1 MTKDKLR
8 LLLLDDCNRNCPGC
22 CNRDW
27 DLQAL
32 PLCQDYT
39 PYRLIML
46 TGGEPMLYPE
56 IIREA
61 IAAIRRQTN
70 VPIYLYTAMPE
81 QLDMLMPLLDG
92 VTVTLH
98 TPEDIPVFQSFDR
111 TAQNLT
117 GKSLRLNVFDEVGTV
132 ICRPEWQ
139 VKDHMR
145 WIPNTSTPD
154 YYANDRRIQR
164 DVIIEVVAGGRVIA
178 LDGNGDFEGKRPF
191 VPFNEFEKSLA
202 NSFAG
207 QQPKLRS
214 YEEMKAK
221 LLSLP
226 GGEAYADPHR
236 YWENWVFNLDF
247 RHVTEQIVGAASWM
261 GVEFHILAIQY
272 THIPTGFVFTNYRF
286 RPASLPSGSD
296 SRPRICL
303 RHCPI
308 KAE

>member
-8 LLLLDDCNRNCPGC
+8 LLLFDDCNRNCPGC

-81 QLDMLMPLLDG
+81 QLDALMPLLDG

-111 TAQNLT
+111 TART
-117 GKSLRLNVFDEVGTV
+117 LR
-132 ICRPEWQ
+132 
-139 VKDHMR
+139 
-145 WIPNTSTPD
+145 
-154 YYANDRRIQR
+154 
-164 DVIIEVVAGGRVIA
+164 
-178 LDGNGDFEGKRPF
+178 GN
-191 VPFNEFEKSLA
+191 
-202 NSFAG
+202 
-207 QQPKLRS
+207 
-214 YEEMKAK
+214 
-221 LLSLP
+221 
-226 GGEAYADPHR
+226 
-236 YWENWVFNLDF
+236 
-247 RHVTEQIVGAASWM
+247 
-261 GVEFHILAIQY
+261 
-272 THIPTGFVFTNYRF
+272 RF
-286 RPASLPSGSD
+286 G
-296 SRPRICL
+296 
-303 RHCPI
+303 
-308 KAE
+308 

>member
-1 MTKDKLR
+1 MTAIETVPAAATGIGTSKLSR
-8 LLLLDDCNRNCPGC
+8 
-22 CNRDW
+22 
-27 DLQAL
+27 
-32 PLCQDYT
+32 LCQDYT

-81 QLDMLMPLLDG
+81 QLDALMPLLDG

-145 WIPNTSTPD
+145 WSSQLP
-154 YYANDRRIQR
+154 AARG
-164 DVIIEVVAGGRVIA
+164 EVLMRYQPYKKSVAKM
-178 LDGNGDFEGKRPF
+178 GDT
-191 VPFNEFEKSLA
+191 
-202 NSFAG
+202 
-207 QQPKLRS
+207 Q
-214 YEEMKAK
+214 
-221 LLSLP
+221 
-226 GGEAYADPHR
+226 
-236 YWENWVFNLDF
+236 
-247 RHVTEQIVGAASWM
+247 
-261 GVEFHILAIQY
+261 
-272 THIPTGFVFTNYRF
+272 
-286 RPASLPSGSD
+286 
-296 SRPRICL
+296 
-303 RHCPI
+303 
-308 KAE
+308 

>member
-8 LLLLDDCNRNCPGC
+8 LLLFDDCNRNCPGC

-81 QLDMLMPLLDG
+81 QLDALMPLLDG

-145 WIPNTSTPD
+145 WIPNCPLPEG
-154 YYANDRRIQR
+154 
-164 DVIIEVVAGGRVIA
+164 EVLMRYQPSKIRSQDGGI
-178 LDGNGDFEGKRPF
+178 P
-191 VPFNEFEKSLA
+191 NEE
-202 NSFAG
+202 NSSHLFFRG
-207 QQPKLRS
+207 FG
-214 YEEMKAK
+214 
-221 LLSLP
+221 LLQGCLQVS
-226 GGEAYADPHR
+226 R
-236 YWENWVFNLDF
+236 YSPLLL
-247 RHVTEQIVGAASWM
+247 QS
-261 GVEFHILAIQY
+261 
-272 THIPTGFVFTNYRF
+272 
-286 RPASLPSGSD
+286 
-296 SRPRICL
+296 
-303 RHCPI
+303 
-308 KAE
+308 

>member
-8 LLLLDDCNRNCPGC
+8 LLLLMTAIETVPAAATGIGTSK
-22 CNRDW
+22 
-27 DLQAL
+27 LS

-81 QLDMLMPLLDG
+81 QLDALMPLLDG

-145 WIPNTSTPD
+145 WIPNCPLPEGGGADAVPAVKKSVAKMGGYPMKK
-154 YYANDRRIQR
+154 IQVTYFFR
-164 DVIIEVVAGGRVIA
+164 GFG
-178 LDGNGDFEGKRPF
+178 
-191 VPFNEFEKSLA
+191 
-202 NSFAG
+202 
-207 QQPKLRS
+207 
-214 YEEMKAK
+214 
-221 LLSLP
+221 LLQGCLQVS
-226 GGEAYADPHR
+226 R
-236 YWENWVFNLDF
+236 YSPLLL
-247 RHVTEQIVGAASWM
+247 QS
-261 GVEFHILAIQY
+261 
-272 THIPTGFVFTNYRF
+272 
-286 RPASLPSGSD
+286 
-296 SRPRICL
+296 
-303 RHCPI
+303 
-308 KAE
+308 

>member
-92 VTVTLH
+92 VTVT
-98 TPEDIPVFQSFDR
+98 PVS
-111 TAQNLT
+111 
-117 GKSLRLNVFDEVGTV
+117 
-132 ICRPEWQ
+132 
-139 VKDHMR
+139 
-145 WIPNTSTPD
+145 
-154 YYANDRRIQR
+154 
-164 DVIIEVVAGGRVIA
+164 
-178 LDGNGDFEGKRPF
+178 
-191 VPFNEFEKSLA
+191 
-202 NSFAG
+202 
-207 QQPKLRS
+207 
-214 YEEMKAK
+214 
-221 LLSLP
+221 
-226 GGEAYADPHR
+226 
-236 YWENWVFNLDF
+236 
-247 RHVTEQIVGAASWM
+247 
-261 GVEFHILAIQY
+261 Y
-272 THIPTGFVFTNYRF
+272 THLTLPTTPYV
-286 RPASLPSGSD
+286 
-296 SRPRICL
+296 
-303 RHCPI
+303 
-308 KAE
+308 

>member
-8 LLLLDDCNRNCPGC
+8 LLLFDDCNRNCPGC

-46 TGGEPMLYPE
+46 TGGEPYAVSGDYSG
-56 IIREA
+56 A

-70 VPIYLYTAMPE
+70 VLSTSIRYAGTTGRA
-81 QLDMLMPLLDG
+81 DATVG
-92 VTVTLH
+92 RVTVTLH

-145 WIPNTSTPD
+145 WIQLPLPEG
-154 YYANDRRIQR
+154 
-164 DVIIEVVAGGRVIA
+164 EVLMRY
-178 LDGNGDFEGKRPF
+178 
-191 VPFNEFEKSLA
+191 
-202 NSFAG
+202 
-207 QQPKLRS
+207 QPSKN
-214 YEEMKAK
+214 
-221 LLSLP
+221 P
-226 GGEAYADPHR
+226 
-236 YWENWVFNLDF
+236 
-247 RHVTEQIVGAASWM
+247 
-261 GVEFHILAIQY
+261 
-272 THIPTGFVFTNYRF
+272 
-286 RPASLPSGSD
+286 
-296 SRPRICL
+296 
-303 RHCPI
+303 
-308 KAE
+308 

>member
-8 LLLLDDCNRNCPGC
+8 LLLFDDCNRNCPGC

-81 QLDMLMPLLDG
+81 QLDALMPLLDG

-145 WIPNTSTPD
+145 WIPNCPLPEGEGLM
-154 YYANDRRIQR
+154 R
-164 DVIIEVVAGGRVIA
+164 D
-178 LDGNGDFEGKRPF
+178 
-191 VPFNEFEKSLA
+191 
-202 NSFAG
+202 
-207 QQPKLRS
+207 QPSKN
-214 YEEMKAK
+214 
-221 LLSLP
+221 P
-226 GGEAYADPHR
+226 
-236 YWENWVFNLDF
+236 
-247 RHVTEQIVGAASWM
+247 
-261 GVEFHILAIQY
+261 
-272 THIPTGFVFTNYRF
+272 
-286 RPASLPSGSD
+286 
-296 SRPRICL
+296 
-303 RHCPI
+303 
-308 KAE
+308 